1 MNTVHTLQIGLGDLD
16 VAGHDSVHFHIQ
28 LVGEVS
34 QVDRLGQIKL
44 RQRLHIRHI
53 EGIGQVLEAHEDLVL
68 AQWEESVTAGVG
80 HTLAELL
87 GELEEL
93 LISFLVGDLLL
104 DGALVV
110 ECEEV
115 IQWLLNI
122 ELLLPLKRRSLARV
136 VDVHVVSGGDADA
149 EAILVGLVD
158 A

>member
-1 MNTVHTLQIGLGDLD
+1 MNVVYTLQIGLGDLD
-16 VAGHDSVHFHIQ
+16 VASHDSVHFHIQ
-28 LVGEVS
+28 LVGKIC

-44 RQRLHIRHI
+44 GQRLHIRHI
-53 EGIGQVLEAHEDLVL
+53 EGIGQILEAHEDLVI
-68 AQWEESVTAGVG
+68 AQREESITAGVG

-93 LISFLVGDLLL
+93 LISLLVGDLLL

-122 ELLLPLKRRSLARV
+122 KLLLPLK
-136 VDVHVVSGGDADA
+136 
-149 EAILVGLVD
+149 
-158 A
+158 